1 MTGVELKKVLNEGG
15 YALKDV
21 AALMGMTQPNFS
33 QLMKVQDVKS
43 GTLEQICQVLNK
55 KMDFFYAGTEYAP
68 IVDVNPQLVYK
79 EWLDRY
85 EAIVRE
91 NEQLRLR
98 LAQYESSEKK
108 MAANS

>member
-1 MTGVELKKVLNEGG
+1 MTGAELKKVLNEGG

-21 AALMGMTQPNFS
+21 AAKMGMTQPNFS

-43 GTLEQICQVLNK
+43 GTLEQMCQVLNK

-68 IVDVNPQLVYK
+68 VAVEAKPEMVSV

-98 LAQYESSEKK
+98 LSAYESVEKRK
-108 MAANS
+108 LG